1 MQKAKFDFIVEFFS
15 SSILPQHTLRTGR
28 DLLLLFL
35 GIRSLLNWI
44 IADPEAFIETLM
56 ELNAEVRAIILFQF
70 KKEIEEYH
78 NLNYL
83 REELEAREFNE
94 RPYLESKKN
103 DFRMNQ
109 LKSSRWFVNKDMDS
123 NDEVTD
129 VIRIPGKEWQET
141 QFYNIDNYRN
151 VSVPGY
157 CDVCR
162 EHRSFLVDIFT
173 YLACIIHTN
182 WAGQCTICGGGIIG
196 ARIMR
201 FDHFISAWR

>member
-1 MQKAKFDFIVEFFS
+1 
-15 SSILPQHTLRTGR
+15 GR

-35 GIRSLLNWI
+35 GIRSKLNWI

-78 NLNYL
+78 NANYL
-83 REELEAREFNE
+83 REELAAKEFNE
-94 RPYLESKKN
+94 KLSLESKKN

-109 LKSSRWFVNKDMDS
+109 LGSSRWSVGKDTTP
-123 NDEVTD
+123 NDEISD

-151 VSVPGY
+151 VSIPGY
-157 CDVCR
+157 CDICR

-173 YLACIIHTN
+173 YLAYIIYAYFPHTESSVS
-182 WAGQCTICGGGIIG
+182 GQCTICGEGIIS
-196 ARIMR
+196 APIMR
-201 FDHFISAWR
+201 FDHFVSSWR